1 MTATESPQSTR
12 RTGDEEPT
20 PILDDLEMGVAL
32 EAVAGTDGTRAPS
45 PDEVPW
51 RKLPLREKV
60 NLGRITGNAPARPL
74 AVLFGLNA
82 VDELDRSAF
91 AVLSPEIKDAFG
103 LDLKGLL
110 VLTTFVLV
118 VNLLLELP
126 IGYIADRR
134 NRVRIACA
142 GAFLWGLCTVL
153 TGLAIVTTGLGLLYV
168 ARLGSAI
175 AKNLNTT
182 HRSLLSDYYPI
193 ESRARVF
200 YAHSFANNLGQILG
214 PLAAGVLGAV
224 AGTSAPFFILSVPTF
239 VLVTFAATRLRE
251 PKRGRYER
259 LAAGADE
266 EMAGIEEEAAGFR
279 ETFRVLFKMRSARRI
294 YLALPFITVAFLG
307 LAQILN
313 LFYDEVYDIGPFQRG
328 LITVVAEGMQLA
340 GVAFGLGYVQ
350 KVMTKN
356 PGRVMQLLAVVA
368 VFYSL
373 TVVGIAASVNV
384 GMAIF
389 FQALGAGATAVL
401 MPGMLACISLV
412 VPPRM
417 RSLGFAT
424 GSVWILLGAVF
435 LPLIGGI
442 GDRFGL
448 RIGLLVFLPVYVIGS
463 LLLASAGRPI
473 NDDIKQIRESA
484 LAQAQAQ
491 ALRPRSDSAGP
502 DAPVLVEALD
512 PPEVVAAE
520 LGAASSPAPSHGP
533 GDDGGPLATAP
544 TGSKAGAA
552 KKATGVAKKANGAA
566 GPRRGTKP

>member
-1 MTATESPQSTR
+1 MPTLES
-12 RTGDEEPT
+12 
-20 PILDDLEMGVAL
+20 
-32 EAVAGTDGTRAPS
+32 GTDAGAAAPTDGS
-45 PDEVPW
+45 GARSRDEVSW

-103 LDLKGLL
+103 LDLQGLL

-126 IGYIADRR
+126 IGYLADRR
-134 NRVRIACA
+134 NRVKIACA

-153 TGLAIVTTGLGLLYV
+153 TGLAIATTGLGLLYV

-182 HRSLLSDYYPI
+182 HRSLLSDYYPV

-200 YAHSFANNLGQILG
+200 YAHSFANNIGQIVG
-214 PLAAGVLGAV
+214 PLTAGVLGAL

-259 LAAGADE
+259 LAAGADDE
-266 EMAGIEEEAAGFR
+266 TAGIEEEAAGFR
-279 ETFRVLFKMRSARRI
+279 ETFRVLFKKTSARRI
-294 YLALPFITVAFLG
+294 YFSLPFITVASLG
-307 LAQILN
+307 LGQILN

-328 LITVVAEGMQLA
+328 LITVVAEGMQIA

-350 KVMTKN
+350 RVMTKN

-373 TVVGIAASVNV
+373 TVLGIAASVNV

-389 FQALGAGATAVL
+389 FQALGAAATAVL
-401 MPGMLACISLV
+401 TPGILAVISLA

-424 GSVWILLGAVF
+424 GAVWILLGAMF

-442 GDRFGL
+442 GDRYGL

-463 LLLASAGRPI
+463 LLLASAGRPL
-473 NDDIKQIRESA
+473 NDDIQEIRESA
-484 LAQAQAQ
+484 LAQAQA
-491 ALRPRSDSAGP
+491 RRSRSESASP
-502 DAPVLVEALD
+502 DAPILVEALD
-512 PPEVVAAE
+512 APEVVAAQ
-520 LGAASSPAPSHGP
+520 LA
-533 GDDGGPLATAP
+533 ATAP
-544 TGSKAGAA
+544 AEAEREGDA
-552 KKATGVAKKANGAA
+552 K
-566 GPRRGTKP
+566 